1 MQDDIRTLHIKSKN
15 VNVCKYRYTRTWLR
29 GCFGRRG
36 TGKRGQPRTLKRVL
50 RSDFLLMKKTRDKW
64 FLSQCFHESPFL
76 EEYFVLLLPLLLL
89 LCCSS
94 SLMGSSDNGA
104 SRLII
109 KEQNEKYYGGCRIS
123 SAATKRE
130 ERLLALA
137 LLLKIGEFLSFSVFG
152 SVHFLYTQF
161 LGRVIG

>member
-1 MQDDIRTLHIKSKN
+1 MQMY
-15 VNVCKYRYTRTWLR
+15 VCMYRYIRTWLR

-137 LLLKIGEFLSFSVFG
+137 LLLKIGESFFLFLSLVLCTSCTRSFWGAWLGNDNLGKF
-152 SVHFLYTQF
+152 FL
-161 LGRVIG
+161 I